1 MGVSWEN
8 HWPVP
13 SHRQTLLHDV
23 VSSTPNHELGKHI
36 MNIAEIV
43 MMLNRD
49 ESSYELKKPAGNP
62 YTVPLNL
69 HFLAVWTN
77 FDTILFSNILLKKE
91 EICWSEENFH
101 LCK

>member
-1 MGVSWEN
+1 
-8 HWPVP
+8 
-13 SHRQTLLHDV
+13 
-23 VSSTPNHELGKHI
+23 

-49 ESSYELKKPAGNP
+49 ESSHELKKTGNP

-91 EICWSEENFH
+91 EIC
-101 LCK
+101 